1 MAFLPDGTM
10 FFTEKC
16 KGLSVR
22 LPSGDVKPL
31 YGMKGSSGYPGT
43 GDDLFCE
50 GQAGMQGV
58 AVDPK
63 FADNRTIYVYS
74 TSSNPAPGVNRVMR
88 MKVADDFGSVLGPD
102 RYCRRHS
109 IQAESHKPSLRRAG
123 RA

>member
-1 MAFLPDGTM
+1 MKRRITLWSVCTVMAWALSLVMPTTAALADAPKLKHEKVFDGLENPWDMAFLADGTM

-31 YGMKGSSGYPGT
+31 YGMKGSSGYPST

-58 AVDPK
+58 AVDP
-63 FADNRTIYVYS
+63 
-74 TSSNPAPGVNRVMR
+74 
-88 MKVADDFGSVLGPD
+88 
-102 RYCRRHS
+102 
-109 IQAESHKPSLRRAG
+109 
-123 RA
+123 